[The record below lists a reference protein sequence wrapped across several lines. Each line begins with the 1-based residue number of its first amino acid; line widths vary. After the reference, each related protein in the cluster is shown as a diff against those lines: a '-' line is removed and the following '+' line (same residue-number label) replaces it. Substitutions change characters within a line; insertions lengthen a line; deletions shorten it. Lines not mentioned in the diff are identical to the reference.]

1 MTRELIFTSERL
13 NVVHAETGSDTV
25 IVTFNEMGLAANA
38 TSFWGAE
45 LMERVGVTA
54 IGFVSVRPNWYPPLD
69 MAPAIDAALA
79 KIAGRRVVTYGFS
92 QGGYGALKFG
102 AALQA
107 DLAIAFSPQWSINPR
122 DVSSFDQRFTSWYDA
137 TLRNGERIEQDELA
151 RRNFV
156 FFDRAF
162 PPDRGQAAPLLALDR
177 VDEVTMPFTG
187 HETIR
192 VITEGRQGRALV
204 ELLRSPS
211 QAMPADFRKLA
222 RRARRGSATYAQ
234 GKMVQLRGSQRRH
247 GGYLQSVVDGL
258 PEGPP
263 KSIAITEN
271 YLSVGAF
278 TDAEKIMAAVTDT
291 DLQAL
296 YLPTLWFSFR
306 EAGFLYGEQRLAPLF
321 KATHPDDVWQRLLG
335 VNSMIVTGA
344 KEAALEELQELAA
357 MDGAFAHANNFMDF
371 YGQLGRMDLAAE
383 FMREV
388 SQDEALSKTDR
399 IRVGFDIAGALA
411 ARNMRAALF
420 RELHELGNLCR
431 GDLDMTMR
439 IVDMYLGIGEKSFA
453 RHVLEQLPEPAASTP
468 LVRVYRLQL
477 DPALEPAGMVA
488 ALRGMASEDVADPAV
503 WMTLSRKA
511 QEFLEPALAIE
522 MARKAVAHSADD
534 DTRARFRLAEALAAS
549 GQHRPASAEIEL
561 LLDSDVAIRALAQ
574 NLADLALACDRADLA
589 VTAAR
594 RWLRTNPEHPH
605 VQVMHCFYESKAGDG
620 DALRRAL
627 SVLVDKA
634 RAGLP
639 LSVEQFT
646 MLLDSVRGKD
656 YALER
661 SVAEAATL
669 QHPEITEFAT
679 LAKPDA
685 FAAKFYSPA
694 TASSPMASPGGS
706 RGLLEKLGF
715 KKRR

>member
-1 MTRELIFTSERL
+1 MSRDLIFTSERL

-25 IVTFNEMGLAANA
+25 IVTFNEMGLAANG

-45 LMERVGVTA
+45 LMERVGISA

-102 AALQA
+102 AALKA

-122 DVSSFDQRFTSWYDA
+122 DVSTFDQRFTSWYDA

-162 PPDRGQAAPLLALDR
+162 PPDRGHATPLLAMEG
-177 VDEVTMPFTG
+177 VHEVTMPFTG

-192 VITEGRQGRALV
+192 LITEGRQGRALV
-204 ELLRSPS
+204 ELLRNARPP
-211 QAMPADFRKLA
+211 MPADFRKLA
-222 RRARRGSATYAQ
+222 RRARPDSASYAQ

-247 GGYLQSVVDGL
+247 AGYLQSVVDGL
-258 PEGPP
+258 PEGTP

-271 YLSVGAF
+271 YLSVGSFVNAENVMASV
-278 TDAEKIMAAVTDT
+278 TDA

-296 YLPTLWFSFR
+296 YLPALWYSFR
-306 EAGFLYGEQRLAPLF
+306 EAGFLYGESRLAPLF

-335 VNSMIVTGA
+335 VNAMIVTGA
-344 KEAALEELQELAA
+344 KDAALEELQELAA
-357 MDGAFAHANNFMDF
+357 MDGAFAHATNFMDF

-383 FMREV
+383 FMREI
-388 SQDEALSKTDR
+388 SQNEALSKADR
-399 IRVGFDIAGALA
+399 IRVGFDIASALA
-411 ARNMRAALF
+411 ARTMRAALF
-420 RELHELGNLCR
+420 RELSELSTLCY
-431 GDLDMTMR
+431 GDLDNTIR

-453 RHVLEQLPEPAASTP
+453 RHVLEQLPEPAASAP
-468 LVRVYRLQL
+468 LIRVYRLQL

-488 ALRGMASEDVADPAV
+488 ALRSMAREDIADPAV

-511 QEFLEPALAIE
+511 QEFLQPTLAIE
-522 MARKAVAHSADD
+522 MAQKAIAHSADY
-534 DTRARFRLAEALAAS
+534 DTRARFRLAEVLAAS
-549 GQHRPASAEIEL
+549 GQHRPAAAEIETL
-561 LLDSDVAIRALAQ
+561 LESDIAIRTLAQ
-574 NLADLALACDRADLA
+574 NLADLALACGRADLA

-620 DALRRAL
+620 EALRHAVGAL
-627 SVLVDKA
+627 AEKA

-646 MLLDSVRGKD
+646 MLLDSIRGKD

-669 QHPEITEFAT
+669 QHPDIAEFQT
-679 LAKPDA
+679 LSKPDP
-685 FAAKFYSPA
+685 FAAKFYNAAVA
-694 TASSPMASPGGS
+694 TSPGRS
-706 RGLLEKLGF
+706 RGLLEKLGLR
-715 KKRR
+715 KSR